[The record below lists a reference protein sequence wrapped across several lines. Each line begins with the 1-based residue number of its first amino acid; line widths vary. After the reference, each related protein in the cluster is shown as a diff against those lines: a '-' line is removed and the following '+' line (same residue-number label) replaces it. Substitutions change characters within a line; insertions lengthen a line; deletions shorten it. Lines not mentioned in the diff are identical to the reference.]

1 MSAPKTASGTG
12 KRVGQLLLL
21 ALIAGGA
28 WYVYAIALR
37 PVAIV
42 APVSSG
48 RAINAVPGSVEVKA
62 EYLMEIK
69 SEVGGRIVASVL
81 SPGLTVAKDEVVVQ
95 LDTGDVDL
103 EIERIKNEL
112 VAAKTRFELGST
124 LRADV
129 LNSADT
135 LENLRRQTEA
145 GAFPAAEFE
154 KERRK
159 HQQLEQRME
168 LDEVNLKLAVENL
181 ENSLR
186 SRERERSKM
195 TIVAPTAG
203 VISEVSLAAR
213 VGDLIGRDNNIATL
227 ISSSRAVEAK
237 ISEENFAGLRVGQRA
252 AVRFLGYGNQS
263 FSASI
268 TKILPTAN
276 PETQRYTVHLDVDL
290 PVEKLIPGLTGEVS
304 IIVSQRDD
312 ATIIPRRA
320 LRGREVLVV
329 AGGRVELRP
338 IELGF
343 VSNTDV
349 EILSGLEQGEIVI
362 VEDLDLYRPGS
373 RVRTKQVE

>member
-1 MSAPKTASGTG
+1 MTAQNTASNKWGW
-12 KRVGQLLLL
+12 RVL
-21 ALIAGGA
+21 LIAATLGVF

-37 PVAIV
+37 PVAVVV
-42 APVSSG
+42 AVKSG

-62 EYLMEIK
+62 EYVMEIK
-69 SEVGGRIVASVL
+69 SEVGGRIVSSVL
-81 SPGLTVAKDEVVVQ
+81 SPGLPVAKEEVLVQ
-95 LDTGDVDL
+95 LDPGDVDL

-112 VAAKTRFELGST
+112 VAARTRFSLGST

-129 LNSADT
+129 LNSGDT
-135 LENLRRQTEA
+135 LENLARQTRA
-145 GAFPAAEFE
+145 GAYPAAEFE

-159 HQQLEQRME
+159 HEQLQQRME

-186 SRERERSKM
+186 AKERERSKM

-237 ISEENFAGLRVGQRA
+237 ISEENFAGLDVGQRA

-263 FSASI
+263 YSASI

-276 PETQRYTVHLDVDL
+276 PETQRYTVHLAVDL

-304 IIVSQRDD
+304 IIVNQRDD
-312 ATIIPRRA
+312 AAIIPRRA
-320 LRGREVLVV
+320 LRGRDVLVV
-329 AGGRVELRP
+329 SDGRVEQRS
-338 IELGF
+338 IELGY

-349 EILSGLEQGEIVI
+349 EILSGLELGESVI

-373 RVRTKQVE
+373 RVRTKQHE

>member
-1 MSAPKTASGTG
+1 MTG
-12 KRVGQLLLL
+12 KKTGSSQRLWPLLLI

-28 WYVYAIALR
+28 WYIYAVVLR
-37 PVAIV
+37 PEAVV
-42 APVSSG
+42 TPVRSG

-69 SEVGGRIVASVL
+69 SEVGGRIAASVL
-81 SPGLTVAKDEVVVQ
+81 TPGLPVAKDEILVQ

-112 VAAKTRFELGST
+112 VAARTRFELGST
-124 LRADV
+124 LRAEV
-129 LNSADT
+129 LNSRDT
-135 LENLRRQTEA
+135 LENLERQTA
-145 GAFPAAEFE
+145 VGAFPAAEFE

-159 HQQLEQRME
+159 HEQLEQKKE
-168 LDEVNLKLAVENL
+168 LDEVNLKLALENL

-186 SRERERSKM
+186 AKERERSKM

-237 ISEENFAGLRVGQRA
+237 ISEENFAGLEIGQRA

-263 FSASI
+263 YSASI

-276 PETQRYTVHLDVDL
+276 PETQRYTVHLAVDL

-304 IIVSQRDD
+304 IIVSERDD

-320 LRGREVLVV
+320 VRGREVLVV
-329 AGGRVELRP
+329 TGGRVELRP
-338 IELGF
+338 IELGY

-349 EILSGLEQGEIVI
+349 EILSGLELGELVI
-362 VEDLDLYRPGS
+362 TENLDLYRPGS
-373 RVRTKQVE
+373 RVRTKQLE